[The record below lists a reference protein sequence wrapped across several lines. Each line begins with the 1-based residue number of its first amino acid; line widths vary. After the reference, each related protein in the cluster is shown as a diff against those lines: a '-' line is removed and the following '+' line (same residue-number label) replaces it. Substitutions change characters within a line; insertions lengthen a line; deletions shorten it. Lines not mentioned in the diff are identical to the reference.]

1 VLLPFRPKEYTAKN
15 SKIIIHVFGKNVKK
29 NHAFFLRETVHG
41 KEVFSGL
48 FFSVLLDTSAEKN
61 YNTIMFRKF
70 YKKLFPDRYY
80 ASPSYCREAAAK
92 YDSKLLKYVTE
103 RLETGDIVLCKD
115 AYICVRNGFVYV
127 NSETE
132 SIFKC
137 EDLLVQSGELMS
149 HDGVI
154 FTGPD
159 QIQGKER
166 SIVCYFKYY
175 R

>member
-1 VLLPFRPKEYTAKN
+1 MF
-15 SKIIIHVFGKNVKK
+15 KK
-29 NHAFFLRETVHG
+29 L
-41 KEVFSGL
+41 
-48 FFSVLLDTSAEKN
+48 
-61 YNTIMFRKF
+61 

-80 ASPSYCREAAAK
+80 ASPAYRKEASARF
-92 YDSKLLKYVTE
+92 DSKILKYVTE
-103 RLETGDIVLCKD
+103 RLETGDVVLCKD
-115 AYICVRNGFVYV
+115 AYICVKSGWVFV

-137 EDLLVQSGELMS
+137 ADDQVQSGELMS

-154 FTGPD
+154 FTGYD
-159 QIQGKER
+159 EIQGKER